1 MGKIP
6 LKSGFLTL
14 SLIVIMALCNIS
26 YSGNNGLSVGET
38 SPNPEFLYENNYDL
52 TAGLRTTTQLYN
64 YKEDKIL
71 LIAFLPDVSA
81 KNNYAEVM
89 TSAFETYFADGM
101 AFGEPYEWQFHRGSL
116 KVLIVTNND
125 QTTVREYLNNNGYD
139 FDMAPDVN
147 MDMANSFGISKW
159 NSPSD
164 GAFVYVVDRNNKIT
178 YASHDYRGEGEK
190 LRTVQKE
197 LFVQLN
203 IDDPNN
209 KLVFNDKLLFPGD
222 KAVDFDFTY
231 TALGENT
238 PSAPGIEGKLSDY
251 FGKKNVIIAFYPA
264 PFSMSCAMELTSF
277 DAFAEQQTLESISNS
292 QLGTT
297 DDVEILMIS
306 NSSLE
311 LIDKWKH
318 DMKVK
323 NVKLVAD
330 MFGAISSQYRS
341 FNILGYN
348 NRTLFII
355 NKSGMIS
362 YIDWDYNVNEQDF
375 GMVKDHLNLIS
386 EK

>member
-1 MGKIP
+1 MSKIP

-14 SLIVIMALCNIS
+14 MLIVIMALGNIS
-26 YSGNNGLSVGET
+26 YSDNNGLGVGET

-71 LIAFLPDVSA
+71 LIAFLPEISSM
-81 KNNYAEVM
+81 NNYAEVM

-101 AFGEPYEWQFHRGSL
+101 AFGEPYEWQFHRKNL

-125 QTTVREYLNNNGYD
+125 QITVREYLNNNGYD

-164 GAFVYVVDRNNKIT
+164 GAFVYVVNRDNRIT
-178 YASHDYRGEGEK
+178 YASHDYKGEGEK

-197 LFVQLN
+197 LFTQLN
-203 IDDPNN
+203 IDDPNS

-222 KAVDFDFTY
+222 KAIDFDFTY
-231 TALGENT
+231 TSLGENT
-238 PSAPGIEGKLSDY
+238 PFAPGVEGKLSDY
-251 FGKKNVIIAFYPA
+251 FGRKNVIIAFYPA
-264 PFSMSCAMELTSF
+264 PFSMSCAMELTKF
-277 DAFAEQQTLESISNS
+277 DAFAEQQTLQSISNS
-292 QLGTT
+292 QLGTSE
-297 DDVEILMIS
+297 DVEILMIS
-306 NSSLE
+306 NSSIE
-311 LIDKWKH
+311 LLDKWKN

-341 FNILGYN
+341 INSLGYN

-362 YIDWDYNVNEQDF
+362 YIDWNYIVNEQDF
-375 GMVKDHLNLIS
+375 GMVKDHLELIS